1 MILLMPQIRTG
12 ASFCD
17 GQAFQLASAICREV
31 YCMTLVRRV
40 TRPIQKAEMPKL
52 YTGLYMYK
60 KINQYYM
67 YKLLQQILYGMLPQ
81 KMMGWK
87 LLPYSSRFETFL
99 LRPQYPPPLYNQH
112 SKIRRRRKRRR
123 KERRRRNQ
131 IEVVQECYLIVQGHI
146 LYTARS
152 CIASSRNRLTA
163 AYKDKGQN
171 FRRSEDRGLA
181 DLQNRRKKKR

>member
-1 MILLMPQIRTG
+1 
-12 ASFCD
+12 
-17 GQAFQLASAICREV
+17 
-31 YCMTLVRRV
+31 
-40 TRPIQKAEMPKL
+40 MPKL

-67 YKLLQQILYGMLPQ
+67 YKLLQLILYGMLPQ

-112 SKIRRRRKRRR
+112 SKIRRRRRRR

-163 AYKDKGQN
+163 AYKTKDQKFQKI
-171 FRRSEDRGLA
+171 RRQRFSRSLE
-181 DLQNRRKKKR
+181 QKKEEKMN